1 MDNKYYVIEIAL
13 ESRESVTLY
22 RKYTNSISAIVA
34 GAGKLAED
42 AAALTGSPIASIHI
56 DMREVDVNG
65 RV

>member
-42 AAALTGSPIASIHI
+42 AATLTGSPIASIHI
-56 DMREVDVNG
+56 DMKEVNDG

>member
-1 MDNKYYVIEIAL
+1 MDKYYAIEISL

-42 AAALTGSPIASIHI
+42 AASLTGSPIASIHI
-56 DMREVDVNG
+56 DMKEVNDG